1 MAFSE
6 PPCLDVRKSAG
17 KDQRERNC
25 AEMPPPLP
33 LLMVGQSKRLCSEAA
48 LATSTAEVAK
58 HRLAVLFKA
67 GSISPGGCQ
76 EPLSAAQR

>member
-1 MAFSE
+1 MFSE
-6 PPCLDVRKSAG
+6 CLDVRKSAG

-25 AEMPPPLP
+25 AEMPPLP
-33 LLMVGQSKRLCSEAA
+33 PLMVGQSKRLCSEAA

-58 HRLAVLFKA
+58 RRLAVLFKA